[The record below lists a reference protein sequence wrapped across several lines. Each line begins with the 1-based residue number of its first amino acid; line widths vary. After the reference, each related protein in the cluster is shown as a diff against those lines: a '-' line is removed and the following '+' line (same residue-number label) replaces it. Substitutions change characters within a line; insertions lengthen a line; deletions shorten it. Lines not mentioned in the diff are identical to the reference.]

1 MSGAT
6 NKDPHDK
13 HDSTLNVDHVH
24 VVGKLDICG
33 WRNSLRE
40 RLLKPLNG
48 GDPLHHALLWVVID
62 VVVLVD
68 GVSKN
73 PEVINTG

>member
-1 MSGAT
+1 MSCAT

-13 HDSTLNVDHVH
+13 HNSALNVDHVH
-24 VVGKLDICG
+24 VVGKLDIRG
-33 WRNSLRE
+33 RRNPLRE
-40 RLLKPLNG
+40 RLLKSLNG

>member
-1 MSGAT
+1 MCGAS

-24 VVGKLDICG
+24 VVGKLDIRSR
-33 WRNSLRE
+33 RNPLRE